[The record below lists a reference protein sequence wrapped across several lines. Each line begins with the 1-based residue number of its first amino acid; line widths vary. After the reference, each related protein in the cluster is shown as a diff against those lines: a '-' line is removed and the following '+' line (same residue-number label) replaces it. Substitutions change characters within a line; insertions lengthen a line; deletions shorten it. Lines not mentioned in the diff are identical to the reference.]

1 MIVIE
6 NIDHVCLAVNDIEK
20 SIEFYRDFFGFD
32 VVEHMSG
39 SPDALLQV
47 GDIRLKL
54 TSDDGGKNKSNGYV
68 AFYVDEEDFEDA
80 LEEIEENNLTVVSG
94 PDDYRAG
101 KSIIIQDLSGN
112 RIALCYSKK

>member
-6 NIDHVCLAVNDIEK
+6 NIDHVCLAVSDIEK

-54 TSDDGGKNKSNGYV
+54 ESDDGKSKPSGYV

-80 LEEIEENNLTVVSG
+80 LDEIEENNIPIVSG
-94 PDDYRAG
+94 PEDYRGG
-101 KSIIIQDLSGN
+101 KRVIIQDLSGN
-112 RIALCYSKK
+112 KVALCHSDK

>member
-54 TSDDGGKNKSNGYV
+54 ESDDAKGKSNGYV
-68 AFYVDEEDFEDA
+68 AFYVDDEDFEDA
-80 LEEIEENNLTVVSG
+80 MDEIEENGITVVSG
-94 PDDYRAG
+94 PEDFRGG
-101 KSIIIQDLSGN
+101 KRVIIQDNSGN
-112 RIALCYSKK
+112 KVALCYSDK